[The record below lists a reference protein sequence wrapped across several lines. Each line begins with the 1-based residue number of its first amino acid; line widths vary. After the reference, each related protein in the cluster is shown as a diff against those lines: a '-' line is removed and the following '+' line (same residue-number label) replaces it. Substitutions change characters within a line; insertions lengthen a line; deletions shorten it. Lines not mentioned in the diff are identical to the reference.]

1 MARTEQA
8 EPAARGAGSGKY
20 VIRPMTTADIP
31 QVMDI
36 ERDSFPSMWPQTAY
50 SRELKNRLARY
61 FVLVEEGRGAG
72 APLPGEGRAE
82 KGLLRRTLGRLLRGE
97 PEPPPTRQLI
107 IGLVGIWLMVDQAH
121 IVTIAVREAFRRRGA
136 GGLLVIVAIETA
148 MANGMESVTL
158 EYRRSNLTARA
169 LYDRYGFLS
178 VGVRPRYY
186 SDTNEDAIIMTTP
199 PLRSKSYLEKYERL
213 RTEHLERWGD
223 VYALPAAF

>member
-1 MARTEQA
+1 MTTVS
-8 EPAARGAGSGKY
+8 GGGKY
-20 VIRPMTTADIP
+20 VVRPMTGADIP

-50 SRELKNRLARY
+50 NRELKNRLARY
-61 FVLVEEGRGAG
+61 FVLVEAERRAD
-72 APLPGEGRAE
+72 APSPGEEERR
-82 KGLLRRTLGRLLRGE
+82 KGLLRRMFGHLLRSE
-97 PEPPPTRQLI
+97 PEPAPTRQLI
-107 IGLVGIWLMVDQAH
+107 IGVVGIWLMVDQAH

-136 GGLLVIVAIETA
+136 GGLLVIAAIETA
-148 MANGMESVTL
+148 LANGMESVTL

-213 RTEHLERWGD
+213 REEHVEHWGD
-223 VYALPAAF
+223 VYVLPPSF